1 MARDSAPAVQRPVRA
16 TVAVTLVLALAGLLF
31 TANARLA
38 RSGGERHAT
47 NLAELVEVESERVT
61 DAVAQVD
68 ALTADIDRI
77 ITSPDTVD
85 TPDNE
90 RALHDAVAAGTIAVR
105 GPGMKVALDDAPPTT
120 PLSASV
126 RPDSLV
132 VHQQDLEA
140 VINAL
145 WAGGAEAMMLQGHR
159 VTVTTAFRC
168 VGNVLSVGGH
178 VFSPPYRVEAIGD
191 PAALA
196 AALDSSPEVQ
206 VYRQWVDRVGLGWSA
221 EIHDELEIVAGTL
234 PAELAQADV
243 PSGTDVLP

>member
-1 MARDSAPAVQRPVRA
+1 MNDAARAVQRPVRA

-31 TANARLA
+31 TANARLS

-47 NLAELVEVESERVT
+47 NLAELVEIESDRVS
-61 DAVAQVD
+61 DLAAQVD

-77 ITSPDTVD
+77 ITSPNTVD
-85 TPDNE
+85 TPDSE
-90 RALHDAVAAGTIAVR
+90 RAQHDTVAAGTSAVR
-105 GPGMKVALDDAPPTT
+105 GPGLKVALDDAPPTT

-168 VGNVLSVGGH
+168 VGNVLSVGGSVH
-178 VFSPPYRVEAIGD
+178 SPPYRVEAIGD
-191 PAALA
+191 PVALA
-196 AALDSSPEVQ
+196 AALEASPEVR
-206 VYRQWVDRVGLGWSA
+206 VYRQWVDRVGLGWST
-221 EIHDELEIVAGTL
+221 EVHDDLQLPAGSA